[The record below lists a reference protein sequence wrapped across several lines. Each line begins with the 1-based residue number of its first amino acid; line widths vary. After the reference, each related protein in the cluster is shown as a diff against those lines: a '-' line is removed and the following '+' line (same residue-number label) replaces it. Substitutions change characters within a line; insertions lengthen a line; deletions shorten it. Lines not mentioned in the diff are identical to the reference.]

1 VASGC
6 VPVAHGNDGMG
17 SLRLPAAAC
26 GLVTLKPGSG
36 VIPGPVGADSWGGMA
51 ENGALTTTVADL
63 ALATAVLAGT
73 DPAEPLS
80 SAAPAG
86 PLRVAVS
93 TLSPVPGVRVDA
105 AGRAAV
111 DAVLAELRAS
121 GATVVRKTPLMTPA
135 GALGTF
141 ARWFAGAADDA
152 AALGLDRA
160 RMEPRSRVHTG
171 IGVAMR
177 RAGLVRPGARAAFR
191 TRMARF
197 FADVDVLVTPVVS
210 GPPLAARPWHE
221 RGFLA
226 NITANTRWAPWAAAW
241 NYAGLPALVLPAGPG
256 RDGLPTA
263 VQIVGPAGSERR
275 LLWLAGELERRLPWR
290 RHAPVFD
297 PQALAGV
304 PAG

>member
-1 VASGC
+1 
-6 VPVAHGNDGMG
+6 
-17 SLRLPAAAC
+17 
-26 GLVTLKPGSG
+26 

-63 ALATAVLAGT
+63 ALATAVLAGS
-73 DPAEPLS
+73 DPGEALS
-80 SAAPAG
+80 AAAPAR

-105 AGRAAV
+105 AGRAAI
-111 DAVLAELRAS
+111 DAVLDELRAA
-121 GATVVRKTPLMTPA
+121 GAGVVRKTPLTTPA
-135 GALGTF
+135 AALGIF
-141 ARWFAGAADDA
+141 ARWFAGAATDA
-152 AALGLDRA
+152 EALGLDRA
-160 RMEPRSRVHTG
+160 KMQPRSRVHTRVG
-171 IGVAMR
+171 TVLRG
-177 RAGLVRPGARAAFR
+177 AGLVRPGARNAFR
-191 TRMARF
+191 KRMERF
-197 FADVDVLVTPVVS
+197 FEGADVLVTPIVS

-221 RGFLA
+221 RGFVA

-241 NYAGLPALVLPAGPG
+241 NYAGLPALVLPVGPG
-256 RDGLPTA
+256 RDGMPTA